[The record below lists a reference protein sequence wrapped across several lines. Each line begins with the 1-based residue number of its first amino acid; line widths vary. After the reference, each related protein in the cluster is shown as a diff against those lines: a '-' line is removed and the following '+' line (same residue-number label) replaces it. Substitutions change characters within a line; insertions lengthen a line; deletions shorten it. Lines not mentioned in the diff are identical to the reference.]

1 MVYKQNLV
9 IVLLKPKKKK
19 KKISS
24 ALQKNYLP
32 RSNKTSLSGTSSLRW
47 IDTSRGLRFGPVTVN
62 DITQSSLKMSIDF
75 SAYFHEHCWSWK
87 LEKLSDK
94 LAHAM
99 IRQIAIILTYLL
111 PIPKDIFNKNVVN
124 DENGKTNQST
134 TGDLKWVHIYNKRHL
149 IPN

>member
-1 MVYKQNLV
+1 MVYKQSLV

-24 ALQKNYLP
+24 ALQKINCQDQIKLL
-32 RSNKTSLSGTSSLRW
+32 LSGTSSLRW

-62 DITQSSLKMSIDF
+62 DITQSLLKMSIDF
-75 SAYFHEHCWSWK
+75 LAYFHKHCWSWK
-87 LEKLSDK
+87 LEKVSDK

-99 IRQIAIILTYLL
+99 LGQIAITLAYLL
-111 PIPKDIFNKNVVN
+111 PIPKDIFNKNVLN
-124 DENGKTNQST
+124 DENRKTNQST
-134 TGDLKWVHIYNKRHL
+134 TGDLKWVHIYNKSHL